1 LKQDNSYIRKKIK
14 DMKHSIRLVF
24 FLFIGF
30 LSANQ
35 AFGQETLIKIR
46 KDTSSQMKTLFKPH
60 KLTSIGISLQSQVLF
75 GKGGPERGMGLQ
87 LHLNNK
93 LSLGI
98 ASFNSMPRRDD
109 RNGMRTP
116 DNRRRF
122 NALTIEA
129 TPMAN
134 KVFHLSFPLAI
145 GRIQE
150 ERSIYEDRVYPAYV
164 PQPGPGGPRPGYG
177 HRGSRHGGNDPYKN
191 GPRALG
197 IQPGINLEVNL
208 FKYVKVFGGANY
220 RFALGEEKTPGMS
233 RATGTLGVKVGV
245 FDKRIRSANAH

>member
-1 LKQDNSYIRKKIK
+1 MDLLKRYNVYIRKKIK
-14 DMKHSIRLVF
+14 QNMKHSIRLAL
-24 FLFIGF
+24 FLFIGII
-30 LSANQ
+30 SVSQ

-46 KDTSSQMKTLFKPH
+46 KDTSSQMKTLFKPK
-60 KLTSIGISLQSQVLF
+60 KLTSFGISLQSQILF

-98 ASFNSMPRRDD
+98 ASFNSMPRRND
-109 RNGMRTP
+109 RNGMMDP
-116 DNRRRF
+116 DDRQRF
-122 NALTIEA
+122 NALTIEV

-134 KVFHLSFPLAI
+134 KVMHLSFPLAI

-150 ERSIYEDRVYPAYV
+150 ESSMYEDRAYPAYV
-164 PQPGPGGPRPGYG
+164 PQPGTGGPGPGYG
-177 HRGSRHGGNDPYKN
+177 HGGYRNGRNDPYRN

-197 IQPGINLEVNL
+197 IQPGVNLEVNL

-220 RFALGEEKTPGMS
+220 RFAFGEEKTPGMS
-233 RATGTLGVKVGV
+233 RAAGTLGVKVGV
-245 FDKRIRSANAH
+245 FDYRKKR